1 MIDVAKELQEF
12 VEDLQEDSLDRF
24 CGLADVIGEFNKVLK
39 KLGKEQYKYSHQ
51 LDEIMMTLEEQEN
64 FHKGCVFLQ
73 QQNRMKDMEV
83 KKLVAV
89 LLSVLDSYEDLY
101 RYALK
106 YGDESWKEQM
116 TMQWNRTDIILKQNG
131 IVRIEGI
138 GELFVPQLY
147 AVEEIRQLPDI
158 PNGQIVDVIRSGYMY
173 NGEIIRKARVV
184 VNQTSEEHEGRALNQ
199 SQTDNTEEGV
209 QLYEQDNRD

>member
-1 MIDVAKELQEF
+1 MIDVAKELRGF
-12 VEDLQEDSLDRF
+12 VEDLHKDSLERF
-24 CGLADVIGEFNKVLK
+24 CDIADVIGEFNKVLN

-51 LDEIMMTLEEQEN
+51 LDEIMMFLEEQEN
-64 FHKGCVFLQ
+64 YHKECVFLQ

-116 TMQWNRTDIILKQNG
+116 TMQWNRTGVILKQNG

-147 AVEEIRQLPDI
+147 AVEEIRRVPGI
-158 PNGQIVDVIRSGYMY
+158 PNGQIVDIIRSGYMY
-173 NGEIIRKARVV
+173 NGEIIRKAKVV
-184 VNQTSEEHEGRALNQ
+184 VNQTLEEQDEQALNCAET
-199 SQTDNTEEGV
+199 SNTKEGV
-209 QLYEQDNRD
+209 QFYEQNNRN

>member
-1 MIDVAKELQEF
+1 MIDVAKELRGF
-12 VEDLQEDSLDRF
+12 VEDLHKDSLERF
-24 CGLADVIGEFNKVLK
+24 CDIADVIGEFNKVLN
-39 KLGKEQYKYSHQ
+39 KLGKEQYRYLSQ
-51 LDEIMMTLEEQEN
+51 LDEIMMSLEEQEN
-64 FHKGCVFLQ
+64 YHKECVFLQ

-116 TMQWNRTDIILKQNG
+116 TMQWNRTGVILKQNG

-147 AVEEIRQLPDI
+147 AVEEIRRVPGI
-158 PNGQIVDVIRSGYMY
+158 PNGQIVDIIRSGYMY
-173 NGEIIRKARVV
+173 NGEIIRKAKVV
-184 VNQTSEEHEGRALNQ
+184 VNQTLEEQDEQALNCAET
-199 SQTDNTEEGV
+199 SNTKEGV
-209 QLYEQDNRD
+209 QFYEQNNRN